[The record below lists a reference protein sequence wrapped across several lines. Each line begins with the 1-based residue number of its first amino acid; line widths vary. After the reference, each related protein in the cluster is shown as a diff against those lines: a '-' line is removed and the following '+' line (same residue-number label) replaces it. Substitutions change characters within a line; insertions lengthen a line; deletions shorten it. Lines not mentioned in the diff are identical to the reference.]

1 MSHSIQRCVSETSMK
16 DRGIFDGVSR
26 KIDRGI
32 TDSSGTIQKMK
43 NLFFLPGLLANL
55 IG

>member
-32 TDSSGTIQKMK
+32 TITEVAVEKFD
-43 NLFFLPGLLANL
+43 
-55 IG
+55 